1 MDGLGALRITQGAEE
16 GLTIVADDNLL
27 PLIRSDVQGATLRL
41 GFKDG
46 TSINNFSELTYQ
58 LTVKNLDAL
67 TVDGM
72 ALVEGEDLTF
82 ERLQAEIN
90 GMGTFQLSGSADE
103 LDVQINGM
111 GSFDSPELASR
122 VAHVAISGSGNVVV
136 QVSETLDAEIDGAG
150 SVHYIGNPS
159 VTQRVAGAGIVAPR

>member
-1 MDGLGALRITQGAEE
+1 MQ
-16 GLTIVADDNLL
+16 
-27 PLIRSDVQGATLRL
+27 SATLRL
-41 GFKDG
+41 GLKDG

-58 LTVKNLDAL
+58 LTVKNLDTL
-67 TVDGM
+67 KVDGM
-72 ALVEGEDLTF
+72 ALVEGEDLAF

-122 VAHVAISGSGNVVV
+122 VAHVAISGGGNVVV
-136 QVSETLDAEIDGAG
+136 QVSPIPG
-150 SVHYIGNPS
+150 SVTPGATFREFFHQPWIYLAPGSCFWAVLRHFEPRPILQQLIVLPS
-159 VTQRVAGAGIVAPR
+159 MRVHQVIRAC